1 MLHTQVMT
9 HTDTHATVADDEA
22 RPFDESER
30 TRFHNLLKL
39 AAESPFKGERS
50 AALAAADRLA
60 KRHGMTLEEA
70 STGGPPA
77 PRVPNKPSMA
87 RREQNE
93 AQSRDVGRFV
103 HMMDNWVSNDKVRRD
118 AALAEAYERGLDSD
132 KRKRGSVQAPRR
144 NASKRNPHNHAQIL
158 LKETSLPMLEI
169 CSLTGL
175 DIYEVVGLKLKMRAP
190 KSA

>member
-1 MLHTQVMT
+1 MT
-9 HTDTHATVADDEA
+9 HTDTHATVADDDEA
-22 RPFDESER
+22 RPFGESER

-50 AALAAADRLA
+50 AALAAAYRLA
-60 KRHGMTLEEA
+60 RRHGMTLEEA
-70 STGGPPA
+70 STGGPAPA
-77 PRVPNKPSMA
+77 VPHKPSLA
-87 RREQNE
+87 RRGPHET
-93 AQSRDVGRFV
+93 QSHDVGRFV
-103 HMMDNWVSNDKVRRD
+103 HVMDNWVSNDKARRD

-132 KRKRGSVQAPRR
+132 QRKRGSVQAPRR
-144 NASKRNPHNHAQIL
+144 NASRRNPHSHAQIL